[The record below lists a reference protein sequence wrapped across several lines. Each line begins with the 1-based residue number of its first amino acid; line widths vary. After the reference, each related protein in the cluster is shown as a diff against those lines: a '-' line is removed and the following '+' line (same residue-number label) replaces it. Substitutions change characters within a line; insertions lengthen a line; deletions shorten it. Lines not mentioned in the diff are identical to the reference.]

1 MTVGETLTAS
11 SLGTATA
18 VGQTSVPEPVQIDSR
33 QKPLQTG
40 SEVNQPMVVAGPGG
54 NLPGQGPSVNVV
66 TAKIGQELVTSLH
79 LIKDIRRLEKYQRDF
94 FLKVSTYNVTMIM
107 FVLCCISST
116 FFLMSFVQRNNMKKK
131 GQRYK

>member
-33 QKPLQTG
+33 QKPLV

-94 FLKVSTYNVTMIM
+94 FLKVSVHCSVTMII
-107 FVLCCISST
+107 FVSFCIQST
-116 FFLMSFVQRNNMKKK
+116 FFC
-131 GQRYK
+131 

>member
-94 FLKVSTYNVTMIM
+94 FLKVSVYSSVIMII
-107 FVLCCISST
+107 FVSFCILSS
-116 FFLMSFVQRNNMKKK
+116 FFW
-131 GQRYK
+131 

>member
-94 FLKVSTYNVTMIM
+94 FLKVSTCNTYYHVDVRTLLY
-107 FVLCCISST
+107 FST
-116 FFLMSFVQRNNMKKK
+116 LF
-131 GQRYK
+131 

>member
-33 QKPLQTG
+33 QKPLA
-40 SEVNQPMVVAGPGG
+40 SEVNQPLVVAGPGG
-54 NLPGQGPSVNVV
+54 QNLPGQGPSVNVV

-94 FLKVSTYNVTMIM
+94 FLKVSTCPTI
-107 FVLCCISST
+107 LP
-116 FFLMSFVQRNNMKKK
+116 
-131 GQRYK
+131 

>member
-54 NLPGQGPSVNVV
+54 QNLPGQGPSVNVV

-94 FLKVSTYNVTMIM
+94 FLKVSTYKITMIVT
-107 FVLCCISST
+107 FVYFV
-116 FFLMSFVQRNNMKKK
+116 FFLMVLCKRNNMMK
-131 GQRYK
+131 

>member
-33 QKPLQTG
+33 QKPLA
-40 SEVNQPMVVAGPGG
+40 SEVNQPLVVAGPGG
-54 NLPGQGPSVNVV
+54 QNLPGQGPSVNVV

-94 FLKVSTYNVTMIM
+94 FLKVSTYDITMIT
-107 FVLCCISST
+107 FVLFCILST
-116 FFLMSFVQRNNMKKK
+116 FLCKRNNMKKK
-131 GQRYK
+131 GRRYK